1 MYWDKSDGW
10 EFQEGNY
17 KLFSFEAGLQDEHH
31 LTLKLVDSK
40 GTGQIDLGVIKVEV
54 LHKGKLYCIPQKNAI
69 LFSGMLFFNRS

>member
-54 LHKGKLYCIPQKNAI
+54 LHKGKLYKNCGTLDKTI
-69 LFSGMLFFNRS
+69 TIKV